1 MRDFGLRDFE
11 VSLNM
16 LVTDE
21 YRNGY
26 TTEGEIIAALQYEI
40 NSFTRKGRVRGMRT
54 GLVGSVRTNDEF
66 EGHGV

>member
-26 TTEGEIIAALQYEI
+26 TTEGEIIAALQHQI

-54 GLVGSVRTNDEF
+54 GSVRRYETNDEF